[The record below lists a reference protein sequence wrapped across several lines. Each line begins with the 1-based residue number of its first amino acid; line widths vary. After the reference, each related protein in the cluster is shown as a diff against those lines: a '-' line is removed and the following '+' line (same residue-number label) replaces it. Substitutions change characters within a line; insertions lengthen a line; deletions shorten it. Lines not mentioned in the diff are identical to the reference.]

1 MYTLI
6 IEDKNGVIA
15 DEFSFDRGTYLI
27 GRVEG
32 NDIILP
38 SSNVSRQHARLFV
51 RDNRCYIE
59 DLGSSNGVIVDGQ
72 RTNGERDLG
81 SAAQIRIGDYYLYLE
96 FSKDGTEEAQNVV
109 STHIVSQ
116 DANAFKLV
124 RIGDAFAGEEFI
136 LGERQNTIGRTDDN
150 YILLNDPS
158 ISRHHGRIDNDGLV
172 YTMSDLGSSNGSKLN
187 GKRLAAPTLLKEGD
201 RVTFGN
207 VEFVFVPSSQQV
219 DPNNLGTI
227 AKPSGGGGAGKTIVI
242 IVAVLAVL
250 CLLGS
255 AISAAGYYLLNR
267 TPEPVEVP
275 KTELTVEQKVTQH
288 VEAGRAK
295 MQQTKWDEAIES
307 FDRALALDPEN
318 ADAKKFKQQSV
329 KERLAKEQFEAGQ
342 DLMSKG
348 QHESAKAKF
357 EGIEEGTAA
366 YDQAKDEIKSLDK
379 ILAATYKTQGIDSYK
394 NNEFDIAY
402 KTLGK
407 SMDLVCDSE
416 VAEYLDRCEKKM
428 KALRRKYGKFDVY
441 EVPDRCK

>member
-51 RDNRCYIE
+51 RDGRCFIE

-187 GKRLAAPTLLKEGD
+187 GKRLTAPTLLKEGD

-219 DPNNLGTI
+219 DPNNLGAI
-227 AKPSGGGGAGKTIVI
+227 NKKPGGGGAGKTIVI
-242 IVAVLAVL
+242 IFVVLAVL

-255 AISAAGYYLLNR
+255 VITAVGYVVFKQEP
-267 TPEPVEVP
+267 TPVEPP
-275 KTELTVEQKVTQH
+275 KTELTTEQKVTQH
-288 VEAGRAK
+288 VEDGRAR
-295 MQQTKWDEAIES
+295 MQQTRWDEAIEA
-307 FDRALALDPEN
+307 FDRALAIDPEN
-318 ADAKKFKQQSV
+318 EDAKKFKAQSV

-348 QHESAKAKF
+348 QHESAKSKF
-357 EGIEEGTAA
+357 ESIEEGTAA
-366 YDQAKDEIKSLDK
+366 YDQAKDEIKSLNK
-379 ILAATYKTQGIDSYK
+379 ILAATYKTQGIESYK
-394 NNEFDIAY
+394 KNEFDIAY

-407 SMDLVCDSE
+407 SMDLVCDAE
-416 VAEYLDRCEKKM
+416 VADYLDKSEKKM
-428 KALRRKYGKFDVY
+428 ISLKRKYGKFDKY
-441 EVPDRCK
+441 EIPARCK